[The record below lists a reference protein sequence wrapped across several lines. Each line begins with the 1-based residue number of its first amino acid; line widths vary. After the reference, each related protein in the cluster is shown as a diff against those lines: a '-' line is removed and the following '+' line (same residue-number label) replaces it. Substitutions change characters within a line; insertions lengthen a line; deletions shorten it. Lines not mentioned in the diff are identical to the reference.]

1 MEINEAAR
9 RILQQHWRVV
19 LVCLLV
25 GLGVASLLHS
35 GQATRYSATT
45 RLVLDTQDPKSR
57 TESEAIADTA
67 KAIATSPQQVAA
79 ALHRIHVQDRDP
91 VHIAR
96 HDVSVAPLGTSAVLS
111 LTVTDRDPK
120 VAAALSTAL
129 ARVVIRTRLG
139 VTNGHLPGALA
150 ALDRRIVDLN
160 QRIAAIDVQLDS
172 LNARIGSSARGTADA
187 LRAKA
192 DNLTRTRDFLTQQR
206 GVLESERIGLTA
218 ADAMRPKPAVLSPA
232 KIPLHPDP
240 SHRGA
245 DLLLGALLGIV
256 AGVGI
261 AGLIE
266 TFWPTLV
273 GGLAVARELDMA
285 LLGTLE
291 GPLRQSDGG
300 AREQAVAAR
309 LRMAA
314 EAKGARTVQLV
325 PVGRRLDLWPLARRL
340 ETIEVPDAEAGRD
353 GGGVVGA
360 APARCRVRPFVFG
373 GGSRSAR
380 SSGAS
385 ALVVVAPDVVKRSK
399 LIDLAHL
406 LRVTPQPLLG
416 VVTYRRPLWQGG
428 AGPSTHVAPQVGKQ
442 V

>member
-19 LVCLLV
+19 LVSLLV
-25 GLGVASLLHS
+25 GLGVASFAHS
-35 GQATRYSATT
+35 GRATSYSATT

-67 KAIATSPQQVAA
+67 KAIATSPQQVAT
-79 ALHRIHVQDRDP
+79 ALRRIRVQGRDP
-91 VHIAR
+91 EQIAR
-96 HDVSVAPLGTSAVLS
+96 HDVGVAPLGTSAVLS
-111 LTVTDRDPK
+111 LTVRDRDPK

-139 VTNGHLPGALA
+139 VTNGHLPSALA

-160 QRIAAIDVQLDS
+160 TRIAAIDVQMDA
-172 LNARIGSSARGTADA
+172 LNARLAATAGGAADA

-192 DNLTRTRDFLTQQR
+192 DNLARTRDFLTQQR
-206 GVLESERIGLTA
+206 GVLESERVGLTA

-232 KIPLHPDP
+232 KLPLHPDP

-261 AGLIE
+261 AGLLE

-273 GGLAVARELDMA
+273 GGLAVARELDTA

-291 GPLRQSDGG
+291 GSLHEDEGS
-300 AREQAVAAR
+300 AREQAAAAR
-309 LRMAA
+309 IRMAA

-340 ETIEVPDAEAGRD
+340 ERVEFPGAEAEGE
-353 GGGVVGA
+353 GGAVAGA
-360 APARCRVRPFVFG
+360 APARCRVRPFVLG

-380 SSGAS
+380 SSGSS

-399 LIDLAHL
+399 LVDLAHL

-428 AGPSTHVAPQVGKQ
+428 AGPSAHVAPQVGKQ
-442 V
+442 A

>member
-25 GLGVASLLHS
+25 GLGVASLLNS
-35 GQATRYSATT
+35 GRATSYSATT

-67 KAIATSPQQVAA
+67 KAIATSPQQVAT
-79 ALHRIHVQDRDP
+79 ALRRIRVQDRDP
-91 VHIAR
+91 VQIAR
-96 HDVSVAPLGTSAVLS
+96 HDVGVAPLGTSAVLS

-129 ARVVIRTRLG
+129 ARVVIRARLG
-139 VTNGHLPGALA
+139 VTNGHLPSALA

-160 QRIAAIDVQLDS
+160 TRIAAIDVQMDA
-172 LNARIGSSARGTADA
+172 LNAKLATAAGGAADA

-192 DNLTRTRDFLTQQR
+192 DNLARTRDFLTQQR
-206 GVLESERIGLTA
+206 GVLESERVGLTA

-232 KIPLHPDP
+232 QIPLHPDP
-240 SHRGA
+240 SRRGA

-261 AGLIE
+261 AGLLE

-273 GGLAVARELDMA
+273 GGLAVARELDTA

-291 GPLRQSDGG
+291 GSLDEDEGS
-300 AREQAVAAR
+300 AREQAAAAR
-309 LRMAA
+309 IRMAA

-325 PVGRRLDLWPLARRL
+325 PVGRRLDLWPLARR
-340 ETIEVPDAEAGRD
+340 
-353 GGGVVGA
+353 
-360 APARCRVRPFVFG
+360 
-373 GGSRSAR
+373 
-380 SSGAS
+380 
-385 ALVVVAPDVVKRSK
+385 
-399 LIDLAHL
+399 
-406 LRVTPQPLLG
+406 
-416 VVTYRRPLWQGG
+416 
-428 AGPSTHVAPQVGKQ
+428 
-442 V
+442 